1 MPKKDKSE
9 NAGRVEF
16 GTEFLEI
23 NHAKNVEIPFASRQK
38 KDVGSKKTRKNN

>member
-1 MPKKDKSE
+1 MPKKNEKD
-9 NAGRVEF
+9 NASRVEF